1 MLFVEESNS
10 TFAWYQVT
18 AQTGHT
24 LTPETGT
31 LSVSTTNPST
41 GGFTFVLDNLSSA
54 DATIDLTAADGK
66 SYVYVTSGDTNKVE
80 VTPSDPTA
88 EFTGLTW
95 VVNYSGPS
103 NTAAKIVVE
112 WNELV
117 SRYSKASVAATSD
130 AGNTHTVRFG
140 DSGAAASACVNGP
153 YAMATNVALNT
164 IDWSEVEVSGGSAPY
179 TASVTITAKLTK
191 TGFAAALTG
200 TDGNEGTTPD
210 GTHGITVATTL
221 AA

>member
-1 MLFVEESNS
+1 MS
-10 TFAWYQVT
+10 TVAWYQVAAT
-18 AQTGHT
+18 TGHT

-31 LSVSTTNPST
+31 LSVSTSNPST

-54 DATIDLTAADGK
+54 DSEIDLTDASGK

-88 EFTGLTW
+88 EFSGLTW

-103 NTAAKIVVE
+103 DTAAKIQVE

-117 SRYSKASVAATSD
+117 SRYPTASVAATSD
-130 AGNTHTVRFG
+130 AGNTHVVRFG
-140 DSGAAASACVNGP
+140 DTGSGASACVNGP
-153 YAMATNVALNT
+153 YAMATNVALNGISWT
-164 IDWSEVEVSGGSAPY
+164 SVEVTGASAPY
-179 TASVTITAKLTK
+179 AASVTITTSLVK

-200 TDGNEGTTPD
+200 TDGNEGTTPG
-210 GTHGITVATTL
+210 GTHGITIATTL
-221 AA
+221 NAA